1 LRRYPRNRTAQ
12 LNRIVN
18 ALRDAPAT
26 ERPAPPRTAFDV
38 VDDLRR
44 AMAALEYIRADCEAD
59 WHGDDTLRAEFE
71 RHEAARVL
79 RVFQLVDEITALVKR

>member
-1 LRRYPRNRTAQ
+1 MRRYPRNRTAQ

-44 AMAALEYIRADCEAD
+44 AKRDYDETMATLE
-59 WHGDDTLRAEFE
+59 RAE
-71 RHEAARVL
+71 RDDPARPPTEVSQVVN
-79 RVFQLVDEITALVKR
+79 RVMALVDEITDLVKR